1 DINQIVIVSQVI
13 LDFMDKYMHADKS
26 DLLYEAIPESLKNML
41 LVMDSAKVF
50 DGPEGKNA
58 MWNATW
64 ERIGRFLPQLKEELF
79 MEIEMDKKREA
90 AEDSNKDEQQNVE
103 VSQKPIQHNIENA
116 TRSSIILQPPSMQ
129 QPVSS
134 HLFAHLGQMVST
146 PIGPTYPTDSPRPTP
161 VTPMPQ
167 VATSVVPVP
176 IPNSTPIMQPTLQT
190 GMPYMSNFFT
200 PSSPHSIPILYNSA
214 PVGKQQD
221 SQPHSLYAEYV
232 SNPYN
237 APSQDYKFEEDQ
249 NKNSANAGRS
259 DEVENNNSTNLF
271 KSSNYFDDDRSAG
284 SIPAGS
290 EILFGVEQSSSSVCN
305 VNIPISTR
313 AESKATDI

>member
-190 GMPYMSNFFT
+190 
-200 PSSPHSIPILYNSA
+200 
-214 PVGKQQD
+214 VGKQQD

-290 EILFGVEQSSSSVCN
+290 EILFGVEQSSSS
-305 VNIPISTR
+305 
-313 AESKATDI
+313 